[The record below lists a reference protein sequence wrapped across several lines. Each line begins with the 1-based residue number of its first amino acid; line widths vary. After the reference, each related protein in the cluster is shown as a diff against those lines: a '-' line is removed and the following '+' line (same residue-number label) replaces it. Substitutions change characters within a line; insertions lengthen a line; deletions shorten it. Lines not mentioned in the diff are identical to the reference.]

1 MGTRSPSFRRYYTA
15 LLDYVLRS
23 GESSLAHAYE
33 LGRTGFDTG
42 FSLLRM
48 LHMHSEAVNTILEST
63 PAGDEF
69 RRRVN
74 ASTEFLMEAVSPF
87 EMAYQG
93 YRAVLKASSDKRQ
106 QRRTSRLSS
115 HDGR

>member
-1 MGTRSPSFRRYYTA
+1 MVKKSPSSRRYYTA
-15 LLDYVLRS
+15 LVAYVLRS
-23 GESSLAHAYE
+23 GEPSLAHAYE
-33 LGRTGFDTG
+33 LGRTGFDAG
-42 FSLLRM
+42 LSLLRL
-48 LHMHSEAVNTILEST
+48 LHMHYEAVNTILDST

-93 YRAVLKASSDKRQ
+93 YRAVLKASNNKRQ
-106 QRRTSRLSS
+106 QGRTSRLSP

>member
-1 MGTRSPSFRRYYTA
+1 MGTKSPSFRRYYAA
-15 LLDYVLRS
+15 LLEYVLRS
-23 GESSLAHAYE
+23 GEPSLAHAYE
-33 LGRTGFDTG
+33 LGRTGLDAG

-48 LHMHSEAVNTILEST
+48 LHMHYEAVNTILEST

-74 ASTEFLMEAVSPF
+74 ASAQFLMEAVSPF

-93 YRAVLKASSDKRQ
+93 YRAVLKASNDKRQ